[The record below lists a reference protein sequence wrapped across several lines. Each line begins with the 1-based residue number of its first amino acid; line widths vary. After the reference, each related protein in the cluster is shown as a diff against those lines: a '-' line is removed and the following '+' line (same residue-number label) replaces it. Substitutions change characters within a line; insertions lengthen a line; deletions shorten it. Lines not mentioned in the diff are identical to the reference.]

1 MKFTKLLSQVIVEA
15 SKMDFLLNRYGKNAP
30 KGPKLNEKLL
40 VALIS
45 ADPTTRK
52 ATESPKDIN
61 DIKKAGNY

>member
-52 ATESPKDIN
+52 ATE
-61 DIKKAGNY
+61 